1 MHHANAYTVSYT
13 CEDARVCNAYVGC
26 MSAVHARANTLIFG
40 RAVSHGVANRI
51 LTTLVINL
59 DESRLTDR
67 SIPISITVYLVR

>member
-59 DESRLTDR
+59 ATSLD
-67 SIPISITVYLVR
+67 